1 MNPATRPGFDV
12 SIMVSRAEP
21 SRAEPSRAEPSRA
34 EPSRAEPSRCHERVL
49 MARSPEAIRLSA

>member
-12 SIMVSRAEP
+12 SIMV
-21 SRAEPSRAEPSRA
+21 SRAEPSRA

>member
-12 SIMVSRAEP
+12 SIMV
-21 SRAEPSRAEPSRA
+21 SRA